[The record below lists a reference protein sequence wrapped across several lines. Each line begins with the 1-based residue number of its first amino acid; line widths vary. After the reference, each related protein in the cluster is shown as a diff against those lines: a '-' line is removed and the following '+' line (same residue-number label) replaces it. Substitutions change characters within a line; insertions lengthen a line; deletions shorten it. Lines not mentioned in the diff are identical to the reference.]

1 MKKNKYEI
9 SLWEDR
15 LVPQTGEGQ
24 SIVPEHYEEEK
35 VCIIGSDTMTSQAR
49 VLEPKLVRNVNGTNK
64 LTFKLYYT
72 YIDNETGEKVQNPF
86 ISLLVNE
93 RKVKCKWEDHWY
105 DFVIKGIQE
114 DSNGKTITYTCE
126 DLYINELSK
135 TGFSLEFDQKL
146 NNNQGTAQELAKKVL
161 EGTDWV
167 VDIDNSDHI
176 LQTIEEPLYSATLTQ
191 DLDVKDKNDVP
202 KKILG
207 GSVIYLF
214 YSVVQEK
221 KSYIQF
227 IYNTSYE
234 TESNSQLLKENNCY
248 SVEMDW
254 SVFEALLDGN
264 MGIVFSDYRGKRL
277 VRKQLQEFNSAL
289 NRNCYVYKDQ
299 SNNKVLGYSTVEYKD
314 PTVVLNLISNSKEF
328 INTNG
333 WQGDL
338 NWQLYPLFYNK
349 NKLEQ
354 TYTSTTYLKTGKNKV
369 VVFNN
374 GLYDSAG
381 YLENGLQ
388 PGQHYYLRVIGY
400 SGEPK
405 NGIPITDGISVD
417 IQDYFNALSTQN
429 TIPVHNTLR
438 DDSYCSIVATT
449 TEDYYFI
456 TPDTT
461 QNKETTYYIRN
472 SSTGKYETRIFDK
485 NNTFPGNQ
493 TLYEKKKCLQIEI
506 EIKKARPRKEITAG
520 YFGKYHYKDSEGNI
534 QTKISTARP
543 GLFISLPGNSWI
555 QEVQFYQ
562 RVEGYNGAIIHIGD
576 FDTQSIGIPYYKYFI
591 PNDSYKK
598 EEDIKYLYCGTTKK
612 TDLIEIYKEKDD
624 NTTHVLYEKIRS
636 ITAKNSNRFNILQS
650 IAETFQCW
658 IRFKIF
664 HNENTGK
671 IIYENGIPKK
681 TVYFKEEVGKD
692 LGYGFVYGIDLKTI
706 SRSIDSN
713 QLTTKVVVA
722 PNTTEYAENG
732 ICRIA
737 DADLNENGENYIL
750 DFGYYISQ
758 GLLNSGELNKY
769 LYQPENGKSGFY
781 IQLKKLNNDY
791 IEIIS
796 KLTAK
801 KTELTKQKSLQV
813 IYDQYVTN
821 SATEITTLKN
831 NLCQLTGFANYREK
845 EILNYLNKH
854 SDNTE
859 AVNTYSSLINTQHQ
873 RENNQ
878 ASLKLIEKSV
888 ENLTTVIK
896 EYDEK
901 LKEIIKNKEILEKA
915 FYQKFSRFIQE
926 GSWTS
931 QDYIDP
937 NLYYLDARSV
947 AYTSS
952 RPKISYNISVIRL
965 NALDEYKGKKF
976 NVGDI
981 SFIEDKEFFGYIKGE
996 DAWKT
1001 PYHEKVLISESTS
1014 WLDSP
1019 EKDIF
1024 TIQNYKTQFEDLFQ
1038 RITATTQSLQY
1049 STGEYN
1055 RASNIVEGKGVINTE
1070 TLQNS
1075 ININNE
1081 LVFKSQN
1088 EEIFQDSTGLTLTDK
1103 RDPSKRTKL
1112 TSGGLFISTDGGV
1125 TWKNAVRGEGVAT
1138 QYLTS
1143 GSINTNNIAIYD
1155 GAHASFRW
1163 DKYGINAYDATREI
1177 DEATN
1182 QEVLKGIV
1190 TNNFVRFD
1198 QYGVYGIK
1206 GIADDPYNPQKE
1218 VVVDGKTI
1226 VGEDRIWHDALFG
1239 MTWKGFF
1246 LKSKG
1251 TDNQQIEISTTNDIC
1266 VTKDKV
1272 ERIKIGRIDS
1282 KKEITEDG
1290 EISHDIYGL
1299 RLKDNTGITTME
1311 TDDNG
1316 QLWLRDKLQI
1326 AGAKY
1331 VGTSD
1336 SKIIEG
1342 KIYYIKNENG
1352 TFSEVQNPITEE
1364 LSNYFEL
1371 ATSGVSIGNL
1381 GQKTENSPNQIFNSN
1396 NNFIVYEN
1404 GSIFANNGVFNGQI
1418 NATSGSFTGE
1428 INATSGT
1435 FTGEI
1440 NALSG
1445 NIGGFTIEDEYL
1457 EGSGAILSP
1466 EGITI
1471 KNDGRL
1477 SIFDS
1482 TGVPVFQ
1489 ANTKTYV
1496 LTSDTIVEE
1505 NKKYF
1510 KVNEDGAYEEDTSL
1524 KVGDPLPAN
1533 TYEEKTITQF
1543 SGKLVGASG
1552 SFSGDLTATSGHIGG
1567 FIISE
1572 EKLESVS
1579 KKDNG
1584 ETNIIL
1590 DGTNGNI
1597 MAENISLGNGAEVK
1611 DQISFKGAD
1620 ETVAYLQN
1628 PILHD
1633 GVVLSAG
1640 ELKLKTSGLLEFGDI
1655 KISGDDKNPTI
1666 HSSLW
1671 SIDKDKAIFNN
1682 VIAQG
1687 GTIEN
1692 VVFKNSSVQSAGGL
1706 MIFKPSFTAHFK
1718 SRVYVLSNDTIV
1730 LEGKQYFT
1738 KTESGAYE
1746 ITTIK
1751 VGAPVPS
1758 NTYEITSTYTFIIE
1772 DNAEMSLTS
1781 GDHILVEGTEGI
1793 INSVSEKEVYIDFSN
1808 DKLEFSETCSI
1819 TKLYSSKTNIN
1830 YTLTTDSTPL
1840 LGKIYYKLNGND
1852 YIEVSFTEGEPFG
1865 EGQYYEKQIRT
1876 ILDDSVL
1883 IGISSIEPNSINSI
1897 ATDCHLFRSGL
1908 TVTAPI
1914 ISSEGKA
1921 SYPKIPNLF
1930 LGDLTAIGK
1939 SGYGLYGDNVYLNG
1953 TLTTQVPSEGLP
1965 TYAGVNTLS
1974 GVQKSDND
1982 TQKIVFWAGSSSD
1995 KAEAIREAPFQV
2007 TDKGNLYAKAGTFTD
2022 SVFTDSTITGS
2033 QIYGADIY
2041 TASIHG
2047 WNKDQNQSGGLSIY
2061 NTSQGIIFKTEK
2073 DINGEEKVLFQIN
2086 GNKFSTPNKDF
2097 ISISE
2102 NNIVFS
2108 GNEYQIFPKIKIQTK
2123 DTTLVEGKTY
2133 YKKNEDGSYVIV
2145 EVPNQENITT
2155 YYEELESEKEK
2166 FSLADK
2172 KLEFL
2177 GKDDTNNWSLLYS
2190 GIYFSQTDILNK
2202 INGESKLLISNE
2214 KISSYEAFEAQKDI
2228 FFGRT
2233 MEYRAVKG
2241 KIIENGKEVEKE
2253 IGYNLYIK

>member
-15 LVPQTGEGQ
+15 LVPKSGTGEN
-24 SIVPEHYEEEK
+24 IIPEHYEEEK
-35 VCIIGSDTMTSQAR
+35 ICIIGSDDMISQAR

-105 DFVIKGIQE
+105 DFVIKNIQE
-114 DSNGKTITYTCE
+114 DSNGKSISYTCE

-135 TGFSLEFDQKL
+135 TGFNLEFDQEL
-146 NNNQGTAQELAKKVL
+146 NNNQGTAQELAEKVL
-161 EGTDWV
+161 EGTDWM
-167 VDIDNSDHI
+167 VDKDNSDHI
-176 LQTIEEPLYSATLTQ
+176 LQTIEEPLYKATLSKS
-191 DLDVKDKNDVP
+191 LKVKDKNNVE
-202 KKILG
+202 KTIAQGKI
-207 GSVIYLF
+207 IYLF
-214 YSVVQEK
+214 YSVIEK
-221 KSYIQF
+221 KPNYIQF

-234 TESNSQLLKENNCY
+234 TENNSQILKENNCY
-248 SVEMDW
+248 SVEMSW
-254 SVFEALLDGN
+254 TTFETYLTKTTDNKVIITL
-264 MGIVFSDYRGKRL
+264 SDYRGKRL
-277 VRKQLQEFNSAL
+277 VRKQLQEFNNIL
-289 NRNCYVYKDQ
+289 NRNCYIFKENGT
-299 SNNKVLGYSTVEYKD
+299 NNKILGYSTVEYKD

-328 INTNG
+328 TDTNG
-333 WQGDL
+333 WRAKNL
-338 NWQLYPLFYNK
+338 NWELYPHFYK
-349 NKLEQ
+349 NSSISDN
-354 TYTSTTYLKTGKNKV
+354 YTSTTYLKFVSTKEDAYL
-369 VVFNN
+369 FNS
-374 GLYDSAG
+374 GLQDSAG
-381 YLENGLQ
+381 YLEDGLQ
-388 PGQHYYLRVIGY
+388 PGQKYICRIKAYPDVNGTPSKNLIGFDNIDF
-400 SGEPK
+400 S
-405 NGIPITDGISVD
+405 IF
-417 IQDYFNALSTQN
+417 DYFKTIST
-429 TIPVHNTLR
+429 TGTPAHNEG
-438 DDSYCSIVATT
+438 SYCRVNNKNKTT
-449 TEDYYFI
+449 
-456 TPDTT
+456 
-461 QNKETTYYIRN
+461 
-472 SSTGKYETRIFDK
+472 DK
-485 NNTFPGNQ
+485 DGES
-493 TLYEKKKCLQIEI
+493 LIELEI
-506 EIKKARPRKEITAG
+506 EITNSIPKKSLTAG
-520 YFGKYHYKDSEGNI
+520 YYAKYGKETIS
-534 QTKISTARP
+534 KIAHP
-543 GLFISLPGNSWI
+543 GIYIKLPTCWI
-555 QEVQFYQ
+555 KEIQFYQ
-562 RVEGYNGAIIHIGD
+562 RVEGLNSTVIHLGD
-576 FDTQSIGIPYYKYFI
+576 LDTESVGQPYYKYFL

-598 EEDIKYLYCGTTKK
+598 EEDIKYLYCGT
-612 TDLIEIYKEKDD
+612 EE
-624 NTTHVLYEKIRS
+624 NTSYIPCYEESGKYVQFEKIRS
-636 ITAKNSNRFNILQS
+636 ITAKNSNRFNILQN

-658 IRFKIF
+658 IRFNID
-664 HNENTGK
+664 HNNSTGK
-671 IIYENGIPKK
+671 ILYKNGLPQK
-681 TVYFKEEVGKD
+681 TVYFKENIGEE

-706 SRSIDSN
+706 SRSIDSS
-713 QLTTKVVVA
+713 QITSKVIVS
-722 PNTTEYAENG
+722 PNITEYADDG
-732 ICRIA
+732 ICEIA
-737 DADLNENGENYIL
+737 KSDYSENGENYIY

-758 GLLNSGELNKY
+758 GLLNSGELNKVLY
-769 LYQPENGKSGFY
+769 LSDNDKSAFY
-781 IQLKKLNNDY
+781 PSLKKINTDY
-791 IEIIS
+791 IKKAKEIV
-796 KLTAK
+796 AK
-801 KTELTKQKSLQV
+801 KTELTKQTSLQTV
-813 IYDQYVTN
+813 YSQYVSSTEEQI
-821 SATEITTLKN
+821 ATLKDNLCKLTGISPYNKKKILTYLSKKKDYTEAQNYYTTLTTAQNKLNSYRKALSSLDNSVKN
-831 NLCQLTGFANYREK
+831 LTEKIKKAEK
-845 EILNYLNKH
+845 EN
-854 SDNTE
+854 E
-859 AVNTYSSLINTQHQ
+859 ARIS
-873 RENNQ
+873 EKK
-878 ASLKLIEKSV
+878 KLE
-888 ENLTTVIK
+888 E
-896 EYDEK
+896 D
-901 LKEIIKNKEILEKA
+901 
-915 FYQKFSRFIQE
+915 FYKKFSRFIQE

-931 QDYIDP
+931 QDYIDE
-937 NLYYLDARSV
+937 NLYYLDAQSV

-965 NALDEYKGKKF
+965 SALDEYKGKKF

-981 SFIEDKEFFGYIKGE
+981 SFIEDKEFFGYIKGK
-996 DAWKT
+996 DGWKT

-1014 WLDSP
+1014 WFDSP
-1019 EKDIF
+1019 EKDTF

-1055 RASNIVEGKGVINTE
+1055 RASNVVEGKGIINTE

-1075 ININNE
+1075 INVNNE

-1112 TSGGLFISTDGGV
+1112 TSGGLFISTDGGI
-1125 TWKNAVRGEGVAT
+1125 TWKNAIRGEGIAT
-1138 QYLTS
+1138 QYLTA
-1143 GSINTNNIAIYD
+1143 GAINVNDIAIYD
-1155 GAHASFRW
+1155 GAHATFRW
-1163 DKYGINAYDATREI
+1163 DKNGINAFDTTR
-1177 DEATN
+1177 DENDELLGVNPST
-1182 QEVLKGIV
+1182 
-1190 TNNFVRFD
+1190 FVRFD
-1198 QYGVYGIK
+1198 QYGIYGMK
-1206 GIADDPYNPQKE
+1206 SFNPDDNSSYDPQKE
-1218 VVVDGKTI
+1218 INGVS
-1226 VGEDRIWHDALFG
+1226 GEDKIWNDASFG

-1246 LKSKG
+1246 LKNKSADK
-1251 TDNQQIEISTTNDIC
+1251 NQQIEISTEKDIC
-1266 VTKDKV
+1266 VSKTINDEVVDKIRIGQITTKDNKV
-1272 ERIKIGRIDS
+1272 V
-1282 KKEITEDG
+1282 
-1290 EISHDIYGL
+1290 YGL
-1299 RLKDNTGITTME
+1299 QLKDDTGATTME

-1331 VGTSD
+1331 IGTSD

-1371 ATSGVSIGNL
+1371 AMSGVSIGNL
-1381 GQKTENSPNQIFNSN
+1381 GRKTENSPNQIFNSN

-1428 INATSGT
+1428 INATSGR

-1482 TGVPVFQ
+1482 TGVPIFQ

-1496 LTSDTIVEE
+1496 LTSDTVVEK

-1572 EKLESVS
+1572 EKLESIS
-1579 KKDNG
+1579 EKENG
-1584 ETNIIL
+1584 DANIIL
-1590 DGTNGNI
+1590 NGANGNI
-1597 MAENISLGNGAEVK
+1597 IAENISLGNGAEVK

-1628 PILHD
+1628 PTLHD

-1640 ELKLKTSGLLEFGDI
+1640 KLKLKTSGLLEFGDI
-1655 KISGDDKNPTI
+1655 KISGDEENPTI

-1706 MIFKPSFTAHFK
+1706 MIFKPSFTTHFK
-1718 SRVYVLSNDTIV
+1718 SRVYVLSNDIIA
-1730 LEGKQYFT
+1730 LEGKQYFI

-1751 VGAPVPS
+1751 VGDPVPS

-1772 DNAEMSLTS
+1772 DNAEISLTS
-1781 GDHILVEGTEGI
+1781 GDQVLVEGTEGI
-1793 INSVSEKEVYIDFSN
+1793 INSVSENEVYIDFSN
-1808 DKLEFSETCSI
+1808 NKLEFSETCSI
-1819 TKLYSSKTNIN
+1819 TKLYSSTTSIN

-1852 YIEVSFTEGEPFG
+1852 YIEVSFTEGESFG
-1865 EGQYYEKQIRT
+1865 EGQYYEKQVHT
-1876 ILDDSVL
+1876 TLDDSVL
-1883 IGISSIEPNSINSI
+1883 IGISSIEPNSMNSI

-1914 ISSEGKA
+1914 ISSEGKV

-1974 GVQKSDND
+1974 GVQKDDND

-2102 NNIVFS
+2102 NNIAFS
-2108 GNEYQIFPKIKIQTK
+2108 GNEYQILTSK
-2123 DTTLVEGKTY
+2123 E
-2133 YKKNEDGSYVIV
+2133 
-2145 EVPNQENITT
+2145 
-2155 YYEELESEKEK
+2155 EK

-2214 KISSYEAFEAQKDI
+2214 KISSYEAFEAKKDV

-2233 MEYRAVKG
+2233 MEYWAVKE
-2241 KIIENGKEVEKE
+2241 KITENGNEIEKE